1 MTADYH
7 LHSSFS
13 GDSRTNPED
22 AVRAGIERGLS
33 LLCFTDHFDPD
44 YPYPEVSMEL
54 DVPAYVSEIRKLQAL
69 YQEQIEIRLGAEL
82 GIQPHLGE
90 FLRSWAGDCASGGY
104 PFDFLIG
111 STHLVDRLDPY
122 LPGLLGGPQRQGGRQ
137 PLSGGHAGKH
147 PCLRRLRY
155 LRPSGL
161 CHPLCSENRGPRL
174 FLRRPR
180 RADGRHP
187 APPD

>member
-69 YQEQIEIRLGAEL
+69 YQDQIEIRLGGEL
-82 GIQPHLGE
+82 GIQPHVGGV
-90 FLRSWAGDCASGGY
+90 LRSWAGD
-104 PFDFLIG
+104 
-111 STHLVDRLDPY
+111 
-122 LPGLLGGPQRQGGRQ
+122 
-137 PLSGGHAGKH
+137 
-147 PCLRRLRY
+147 
-155 LRPSGL
+155 
-161 CHPLCSENRGPRL
+161 
-174 FLRRPR
+174 
-180 RADGRHP
+180 
-187 APPD
+187 